1 MTKTIVIDAG
11 HGYGGTKPDSGAI
24 GFSGSFESLNNV
36 NTALI
41 LQKKLEAVGFKVLMT
56 RTDDKTYPSWSERL
70 AICNKGDLIISIHNN
85 SFSDVNS
92 NGYETLVSDKAP
104 QETLDIVTAVHES
117 IVKATKLRDRG
128 IKKRNDLAVLNST
141 NPHAMLLELA
151 FISNEA
157 EEKLLKDTKWQE
169 MIADTITNALCQYY
183 NITKPT
189 TTPATP
195 TKQPVT
201 HTVKV
206 VEQTILS
213 NNILVKGIKTV
224 SIDNNTYIKIRD
236 LEKLCPRVQIDYR
249 NNTVVVNIN

>member
-56 RTDDKTYPSWSERL
+56 RTDDKTYPSWAERL

-92 NGYETLVSDKAP
+92 NGYETLVAQSAP
-104 QETLDIVTAVHES
+104 SSTNKIAQEVHNAL
-117 IVKATKLRDRG
+117 VKATGLKDRG
-128 IKKRNDLAVLNST
+128 IKKRNDLAVICQT
-141 NPHAMLLELA
+141 TPDAMLLELG

-157 EEKLLKDTKWQE
+157 EEKLLKDTNWQE
-169 MIADTITNALCQYY
+169 MVADTITNTLCQIY
-183 NITKPT
+183 NIDKPLV
-189 TTPATP
+189 TPTTP